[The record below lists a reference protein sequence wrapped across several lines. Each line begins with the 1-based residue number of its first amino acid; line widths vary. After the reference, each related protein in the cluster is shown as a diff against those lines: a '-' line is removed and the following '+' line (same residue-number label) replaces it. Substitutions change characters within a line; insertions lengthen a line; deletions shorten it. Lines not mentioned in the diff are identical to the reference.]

1 MGVLS
6 LEEAIRRM
14 TSLPAKKFNIA
25 KRGIIQEGY
34 YADIV
39 VFDAD
44 EVSDMATFE
53 DSHQYAKGLKYIW
66 VNGELSMDQAV
77 QVPVKKGKSIRKLLK

>member
-14 TSLPAKKFNIA
+14 TSLPASKFNIE
-25 KRGIIQEGY
+25 KRGVLQEGY

-53 DSHQYAKGLKYIW
+53 DSHQYAKGFKYIW

-77 QVPVKKGKSIRKLLK
+77 QVPVKKGKSIRKLL